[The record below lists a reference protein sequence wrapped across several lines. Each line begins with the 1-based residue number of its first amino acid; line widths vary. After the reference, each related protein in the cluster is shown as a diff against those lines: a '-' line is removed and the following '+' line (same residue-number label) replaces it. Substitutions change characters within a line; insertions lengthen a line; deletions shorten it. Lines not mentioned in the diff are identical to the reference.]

1 MSTGPSLVD
10 EYAEFLLHHRG
21 LASGTIRGL
30 RRYIEPFLC
39 DVGALNDAAAL
50 RQVTPGRVRHLVVA
64 RAASVPR
71 TEKRAVC
78 CSIRGFLRFASMRGY
93 VGSDLVDAVPTI
105 RVYSLASLPRGLPS
119 EDIEKLLASVDRDRP
134 IGKRD
139 YPALLLLATYGLRI
153 GEVVRLRLE
162 DIDWRRD
169 RISFPHRKAGGP
181 LVLPLTAEVGEA
193 LITYLREARP
203 AAAHPEVFLCAKGQ
217 PRPLGT
223 DCTALRRRFKTYLA
237 RAGIAGRTATPHA
250 LRHSLAV
257 RLIEKDE
264 PLEVIAGL
272 LGHGSL
278 WSTFTYAKVDVGH
291 LREVALDLPEV
302 RS

>member
-1 MSTGPSLVD
+1 MSTSPSLVD

-30 RRYIEPFLC
+30 RRTIEPFLR
-39 DVGALNDAAAL
+39 DLGALNDAAAL
-50 RQVTPGRVRHLVVA
+50 QGATPGQVRRLVVA
-64 RAASVPR
+64 RAATVRR

-78 CSIRGFLRFASMRGY
+78 SSVRGFLRFASMRGY
-93 VGSDLVDAVPTI
+93 VGSDLVDAVPII
-105 RVYSLASLPRGLPS
+105 RVYSLASLPRGLPA
-119 EDIEKLLASVDRDRP
+119 EDVEKLLASVDRDRP

-139 YPALLLLATYGLRI
+139 YAALLLLATYGLRI

-203 AAAHPEVFLCAKGQ
+203 ASAHPEVFLCAKGQ
-217 PRPLGT
+217 PRPLST
-223 DCTALRRRFKTYLA
+223 ACFALRARFKKYLT
-237 RAGIAGRTATPHA
+237 RTGIVGRTATPHA
-250 LRHSLAV
+250 LRHSLAA
-257 RLIEKDE
+257 RLLEKDE

-272 LGHGSL
+272 LGQGSL